1 MPSISDLLP
10 VSDGGTVELWGLA
23 SDTQDGTDVLVT
35 ASLDQALQRWS
46 EMLGCTHE
54 ELQAAFRDEDFYD
67 DDGFLEN
74 NKQDPLDTF
83 RLESFT
89 FRLQQ

>member
-1 MPSISDLLP
+1 M
-10 VSDGGTVELWGLA
+10 ELWGLA
-23 SDTQDGTDVLVT
+23 SDTRNGTDVFVT
-35 ASLDQALQRWS
+35 PSLGQALQRWS
-46 EMLGCTHE
+46 EMLGCTHA
-54 ELQAAFRDEDFYD
+54 ELQEAFCYEDFYD

-83 RLESFT
+83 QLESFI